1 MKVMNAQQL
10 ISMAD
15 ALRSH
20 ALQMG
25 HDLNAS
31 NLFVH
36 TMLMRAI
43 TADGATDN
51 ADSLGD
57 MHDWTDA

>member
-1 MKVMNAQQL
+1 MKLMNAQQL

-31 NLFVH
+31 NMFVH
-36 TMLMRAI
+36 TMLMRALH
-43 TADGATDN
+43 ADGVSDHG
-51 ADSLGD
+51 DGLGD
-57 MHDWTDA
+57 LADWSDM

>member
-1 MKVMNAQQL
+1 MTAMNAQQL
-10 ISMAD
+10 ISLAD
-15 ALRSH
+15 TLRSH

-36 TMLMRAI
+36 TMLMRTI
-43 TADGATDN
+43 TADAAHGRSDPL
-51 ADSLGD
+51 ADVGEWMD
-57 MHDWTDA
+57 R

>member
-1 MKVMNAQQL
+1 MNAQQL
-10 ISMAD
+10 IALAD
-15 ALRSH
+15 SLRSF
-20 ALQMG
+20 ALQSG

-43 TADGATDN
+43 AAERSGDSADA
-51 ADSLGD
+51 SGD
-57 MHDWTDA
+57 AHEWLDV